1 MDFSYDEL
9 EEKLGYHFKDRT
21 LLKEAFTHSSYANR
35 YGCKDNERLEY
46 LGDSVLQLIVTEWQY
61 QTREK
66 ASEGELTKE
75 RQKLVCEDALFDAVQ
90 ELGLD
95 GYLLKFGTRANIGK
109 KTISSLFETV
119 VAAIYLD
126 GGYQAAKEFI
136 LNHGLVYEIAETRN
150 PKSALQEFL
159 QSRGEKLP
167 VYTSQK
173 EGKDNAPTFKAKA
186 EAMGLTAFGRG
197 KSKRAAEQEAASNL
211 YDELT
216 DRARAEKRAS
226 EKRKK

>member
-1 MDFSYDEL
+1 MEFPYDEL
-9 EEKLGYHFKDRT
+9 EAKIGYRFKNRE
-21 LLKEAFTHSSYANR
+21 LLKEAFIHSSYANK

-61 QTREK
+61 KTREK

-95 GYLLKFGTRANIGK
+95 YYLLKFGSRANIGK
-109 KTISSLFETV
+109 KTISSLFESV

-126 GGYQAAKEFI
+126 GGYEIAKDFI

-159 QSRGEKLP
+159 QSRGEDLP
-167 VYTSQK
+167 VYTVQK
-173 EGKDNAPTFKAKA
+173 TGKDNAPTFKAKA
-186 EAMGLTAFGRG
+186 EAMGLTAVGKG
-197 KSKRAAEQEAASNL
+197 KSKRAAEQAAASDL
-211 YDELT
+211 YDKLS
-216 DRARAEKRAS
+216 DRARAEKRAR
-226 EKRKK
+226 EKKKK